1 MQDPIQAIQPSHLQE
16 QLQLSFLYLYLEAQV
31 FVVAQVVQAV
41 PELQELVR
49 LEPLELVERLVL
61 VGCMELVELE
71 ELVLVGLEY
80 LFPLPLCS
88 YAISLQLIEVP
99 QFSELFCILVA
110 QGLLVQ
116 LEKLEKPVL
125 LVLVESVL

>member
-1 MQDPIQAIQPSHLQE
+1 
-16 QLQLSFLYLYLEAQV
+16 
-31 FVVAQVVQAV
+31 
-41 PELQELVR
+41 
-49 LEPLELVERLVL
+49 
-61 VGCMELVELE
+61 MELVELV

-80 LFPLPLCS
+80 LFPLPLYS

-116 LEKLEKPVL
+116 LEKLEKPVR